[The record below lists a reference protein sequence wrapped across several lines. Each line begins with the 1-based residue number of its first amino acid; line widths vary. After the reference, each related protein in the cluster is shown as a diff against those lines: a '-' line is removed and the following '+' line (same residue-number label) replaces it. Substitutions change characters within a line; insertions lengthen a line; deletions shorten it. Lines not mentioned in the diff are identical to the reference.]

1 MKKLET
7 TLAILSIAI
16 SIAAIIISH
25 HANKICKEAEQLQ
38 KINAAAMPNAAGEPQ
53 PTCDSRKPE
62 TL

>member
-38 KINAAAMPNAAGEPQ
+38 KINAAARLNEKLSQ
-53 PTCDSRKPE
+53 PADNGRLTKP
-62 TL
+62 